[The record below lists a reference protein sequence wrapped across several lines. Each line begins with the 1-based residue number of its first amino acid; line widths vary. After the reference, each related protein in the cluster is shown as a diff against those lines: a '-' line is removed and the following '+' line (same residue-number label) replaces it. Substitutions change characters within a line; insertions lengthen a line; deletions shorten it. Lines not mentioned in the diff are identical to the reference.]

1 MEKSP
6 IEGIIYSQ
14 FQETEGPTTLLW
26 ELDDLSEDIKRLV
39 NKKSISLLRGERGFI
54 PKSLIIIPFPSFN
67 LKSIVKYLHVK
78 DKSYTGGF
86 RITAINLLFN
96 DIEDVI
102 FYKYHRNFESV
113 FKKIT
118 KKITQLEKSRADIKL
133 IAGELK
139 IFKIDLLNL
148 IKELRDQEISTFHGE
163 EFPKTKEDI
172 SKFRGFKFKLIIC
185 GDPEVGKTSAVLR
198 FTDKAF
204 KRTYLPTIGVN
215 ISEKKVQLKKF
226 NMEIAFTIWD
236 IAGQQ
241 KFQSMRKHFYTGAE
255 GVFLMFDLTSQE
267 SFLNISNWHKDIKLK
282 LKDDFVGFL
291 LGNKRDLRVERRV
304 GIDEINKLAKDLNMD
319 YIETSALTGLN
330 IDKTFYDMS
339 KAIVSLNELKS

>member
-1 MEKSP
+1 MEKNP
-6 IEGIIYSQ
+6 IRGIIYSQ
-14 FQETEGPTTLLW
+14 FHEIEGPTTLLW
-26 ELDDLSEDIKRLV
+26 EPDGLSEDIKRLV
-39 NKKSISLLRGERGFI
+39 NNKSISLLRGESGLI

-67 LKSIVKYLHVK
+67 LKSIVKYLLVK
-78 DKSYTGGF
+78 DRSYPGGF
-86 RITAINLLFN
+86 RVSAINLLFN

-148 IKELRDQEISTFHGE
+148 IKELRDEEISTFHGE
-163 EFPKTKEDI
+163 EFPETKVDL
-172 SKFRGFKFKLIIC
+172 SKFSDFRFKLIIC

-215 ISEKKVQLKKF
+215 VSEKEVQLKEF
-226 NMEIAFTIWD
+226 NIEIAFTIWD

-255 GVFLMFDLTSQE
+255 GVFLMFDLTSHE
-267 SFLNISNWHKDIKLK
+267 SFQNISNWYEDIKLK

-291 LGNKRDLRVERRV
+291 LGNKRDLVTERRV
-304 GIDEINKLAKDLNMD
+304 GIEEIHKLAKDLNMD
-319 YIETSALTGLN
+319 YIETSALTGIN
-330 IDKTFYDMS
+330 IDKAFYDMS

>member
-14 FQETEGPTTLLW
+14 FHETEGPTTLLW
-26 ELDDLSEDIKRLV
+26 EPSDLSEDIKRLV
-39 NKKSISLLRGERGFI
+39 NNKSISLLRGERGFI

-67 LKSIVKYLHVK
+67 LKSIVKYLRVK
-78 DKSYTGGF
+78 DKSYPGGF

-102 FYKYHRNFESV
+102 FYKYHKNFESV

-118 KKITQLEKSRADIKL
+118 RKITQLEKSRADMKL

-148 IKELRDQEISTFHGE
+148 IKELREQEISTFQGE
-163 EFPKTKEDI
+163 EFPEIKEDE
-172 SKFRGFKFKLIIC
+172 SKLRGFIFKLIIC

-204 KRTYLPTIGVN
+204 KRTYIPTIGVN
-215 ISEKKVQLKKF
+215 ISEKKIQLKKS
-226 NMEIAFTIWD
+226 NIEIAFTIWD

-267 SFLNISNWHKDIKLK
+267 SFLNISKWHKDIKLK
-282 LKDDFVGFL
+282 LKDDFTGFL
-291 LGNKRDLRVERRV
+291 LGNKRDLRAERKV
-304 GIDEINKLAKDLNMD
+304 GIDEIHNLSKNLNME
-319 YIETSALTGLN
+319 YIETSALTGIN
-330 IDKTFYDMS
+330 IDKAFYDMS
-339 KAIVSLNELKS
+339 KAIISLNELKS

>member
-1 MEKSP
+1 MEKNP
-6 IEGIIYSQ
+6 IRGIIYSQ
-14 FQETEGPTTLLW
+14 FHEIEGPTTLLW
-26 ELDDLSEDIKRLV
+26 EPDGLSEDIKRLV
-39 NKKSISLLRGERGFI
+39 NNKSISLLRGERGLI

-67 LKSIVKYLHVK
+67 LKSIVKYLLVK
-78 DKSYTGGF
+78 DRSYPGGF
-86 RITAINLLFN
+86 RVSAINLLFN

-118 KKITQLEKSRADIKL
+118 KKITQLEKSRAGIKL

-148 IKELRDQEISTFHGE
+148 IKELRDEEISTFHGE
-163 EFPKTKEDI
+163 EFPETKVDL
-172 SKFRGFKFKLIIC
+172 SKFSDFRFKLIIC

-215 ISEKKVQLKKF
+215 VSEKEVQLKEF
-226 NMEIAFTIWD
+226 NIEIAFTIWD

-255 GVFLMFDLTSQE
+255 GVFLMFDLTSHE
-267 SFLNISNWHKDIKLK
+267 SFQNISNWYEDIKLK

-291 LGNKRDLRVERRV
+291 LGNKRDLVTERRV
-304 GIDEINKLAKDLNMD
+304 GIEEIHKLAKDLNMD
-319 YIETSALTGLN
+319 YIETSALTGIN
-330 IDKTFYDMS
+330 IDKAFYDMS

>member
-1 MEKSP
+1 MEKNP
-6 IEGIIYSQ
+6 IRGIIYSQ
-14 FQETEGPTTLLW
+14 FHEIEGPTTLLW
-26 ELDDLSEDIKRLV
+26 EPDGLSEDIKRLV
-39 NKKSISLLRGERGFI
+39 NNKSISLLRGESGLI

-67 LKSIVKYLHVK
+67 LKSIVKYLLVK
-78 DKSYTGGF
+78 DRSYPGGF
-86 RITAINLLFN
+86 RVSAINLLFN

-118 KKITQLEKSRADIKL
+118 KKITQLEKSRAGIKL

-148 IKELRDQEISTFHGE
+148 IKELRDEEISTFHGE
-163 EFPKTKEDI
+163 EFPETKVDL
-172 SKFRGFKFKLIIC
+172 SKFSDFRFKLIIC

-215 ISEKKVQLKKF
+215 VSEKEVQLKEF
-226 NMEIAFTIWD
+226 NIEIAFTIWD

-255 GVFLMFDLTSQE
+255 GVFLMFDLTSHE
-267 SFLNISNWHKDIKLK
+267 SFQNISNWYEDIKLK

-291 LGNKRDLRVERRV
+291 LGNKRDLVTERRV
-304 GIDEINKLAKDLNMD
+304 GIEEIHKLAKDLNMD
-319 YIETSALTGLN
+319 YIETSALTGIN
-330 IDKTFYDMS
+330 IDKAFYDMS

>member
-1 MEKSP
+1 MEKNP
-6 IEGIIYSQ
+6 IRGIIYSQ
-14 FQETEGPTTLLW
+14 FHEIEGPTTLLW
-26 ELDDLSEDIKRLV
+26 EPDGLSEDIKRLV
-39 NKKSISLLRGERGFI
+39 NNKSISLLRGESGLI

-67 LKSIVKYLHVK
+67 LKSIVKYLNVK
-78 DKSYTGGF
+78 DRSYPGGF
-86 RITAINLLFN
+86 RVSAINLLFN

-139 IFKIDLLNL
+139 LFKIDLLNL
-148 IKELRDQEISTFHGE
+148 IKELRDEEISTFHGE
-163 EFPKTKEDI
+163 EFPETKVDL
-172 SKFRGFKFKLIIC
+172 SKFSDFRFKLIIC

-215 ISEKKVQLKKF
+215 VSEKEVQLKEF
-226 NMEIAFTIWD
+226 NIEIAFTIWD

-255 GVFLMFDLTSQE
+255 GVFLMFDLTSHE
-267 SFLNISNWHKDIKLK
+267 SFQNISNWYEDIKLK

-291 LGNKRDLRVERRV
+291 LGNKRDLVTERKV
-304 GIDEINKLAKDLNMD
+304 GIEEIHKLAKDLNMD
-319 YIETSALTGLN
+319 YIETSALTGIN
-330 IDKTFYDMS
+330 IDKAFYDMS

>member
-1 MEKSP
+1 MEKNP
-6 IEGIIYSQ
+6 IRGIIYSQ
-14 FQETEGPTTLLW
+14 FHEIEGPTTLLW
-26 ELDDLSEDIKRLV
+26 EPDGLSEDIKRLV
-39 NKKSISLLRGERGFI
+39 NNKSISLLRGESGLI

-67 LKSIVKYLHVK
+67 LKSIVKYLLVK
-78 DKSYTGGF
+78 DRSYPGGF
-86 RITAINLLFN
+86 RVSAINLLFN

-118 KKITQLEKSRADIKL
+118 KKITQLEKSRAGIKL

-148 IKELRDQEISTFHGE
+148 IKELRDEEISTFHGE
-163 EFPKTKEDI
+163 EFPETKVDL
-172 SKFRGFKFKLIIC
+172 SKFSDFRFKLIIC

-215 ISEKKVQLKKF
+215 VSEKEVQLKEF
-226 NMEIAFTIWD
+226 NIEIAFTIWD

-255 GVFLMFDLTSQE
+255 GVFLMFDLTSHE
-267 SFLNISNWHKDIKLK
+267 SFQNISNWYEDIKLK

-291 LGNKRDLRVERRV
+291 LGNKRDLVTERKV
-304 GIDEINKLAKDLNMD
+304 GIEEIHKLAKDLNMD
-319 YIETSALTGLN
+319 YIETSALTGIN
-330 IDKTFYDMS
+330 IDKAFYDMS